1 MKRIIYLILA
11 LLLVLSF
18 AGCDDGEKAPSN
30 TPVSENVGEIK
41 NDDATVEKPEE
52 EIKPEVFYTG
62 VVCQLPS
69 NGTYPFTALKTDG
82 TYDKLG
88 EKGVYGYPEITDD
101 GKFVFFRQSIE
112 RIERLFV
119 MTPDSRPFE
128 LAQNAKAFTLEKSGK
143 WVAVRCEDGF
153 YFTTDFTK
161 PCEKIVEM
169 DSITNLLVSD
179 DGKKATLVNDEGTL
193 YFVDIPSKTFV
204 TVDTGVEF
212 VIKKI
217 CENLFYYAKEDGLY
231 EYKNGTSTFI
241 SEWWLSTDFPE
252 IFATGTERDRTYHYI
267 NSDGTT
273 FEIDDDVS
281 ISSYTKMSR
290 NNKYLVS
297 GSGKTLYRY
306 EVTPTGLINKTEL
319 HGNGITIYNIN
330 NDGVVLACSSKDQD
344 FGIFEN
350 GEYKH
355 LSDGM
360 LLINK
365 MGYSS
370 CVHYG
375 NNCVYFSKDIV
386 LYKYTFGGEIETL
399 KEDIYSFAA
408 NGDFCYYTA
417 NYDKS
422 AERGDLY
429 AVGTEEMVDDRIMYV
444 FVR

>member
-69 NGTYPFTALKTDG
+69 NGTYPFTALKTYG

-217 CENLFYYAKEDGLY
+217 C
-231 EYKNGTSTFI
+231 
-241 SEWWLSTDFPE
+241 
-252 IFATGTERDRTYHYI
+252 
-267 NSDGTT
+267 
-273 FEIDDDVS
+273 
-281 ISSYTKMSR
+281 
-290 NNKYLVS
+290 
-297 GSGKTLYRY
+297 
-306 EVTPTGLINKTEL
+306 
-319 HGNGITIYNIN
+319 
-330 NDGVVLACSSKDQD
+330 
-344 FGIFEN
+344 
-350 GEYKH
+350 
-355 LSDGM
+355 
-360 LLINK
+360 
-365 MGYSS
+365 
-370 CVHYG
+370 
-375 NNCVYFSKDIV
+375 
-386 LYKYTFGGEIETL
+386 
-399 KEDIYSFAA
+399 
-408 NGDFCYYTA
+408 
-417 NYDKS
+417 
-422 AERGDLY
+422 
-429 AVGTEEMVDDRIMYV
+429 
-444 FVR
+444 